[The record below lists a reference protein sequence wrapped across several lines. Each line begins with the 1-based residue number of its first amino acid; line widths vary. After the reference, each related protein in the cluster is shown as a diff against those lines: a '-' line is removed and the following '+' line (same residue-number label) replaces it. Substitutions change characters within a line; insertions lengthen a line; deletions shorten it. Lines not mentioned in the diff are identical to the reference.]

1 MSRVTHGAW
10 VNATCNATTVDN
22 FEYGWNS
29 PFSGATV
36 PRQYDSL
43 NGSEDVVIVGSG
55 NNEAFFGQIA
65 YDCTGYQP
73 AVDAFFHNRDSPQ
86 QPPWPIPNH
95 CSDTYL
101 VNGVNQIPN
110 YIAAGKPKVAAALSR
125 IHQLSPNA
133 KIILVGK
140 PRLAKPAGSQCFS
153 SEFWLTA
160 TDAPLYATWEDGARQ
175 AMIDTVNAFNSS
187 VPGNYAHFVDIQGI
201 SGTSH
206 TACETN
212 ASERWINPH
221 PNPPGP
227 GYSGIPLH
235 HTPLGASVTANAI
248 IDVIHAA
255 GFDTG
260 AIPAKPVVTI
270 SSPASGTVTTS
281 ATIPVSFSA
290 TDNIRIASCNIT
302 SGANVAL
309 SPGANTIVVTCL
321 DDAGNSDSKTVTVM
335 RDAAPP
341 VISISSPANGS
352 GTTAAST
359 QLFYTATDDVGS
371 PNCTPASGA
380 SFALST
386 GTNNLSVS
394 CTDSVGRVAT
404 ASITVYRGTPPVVAI
419 SAPANGTNTAS
430 ATANVSYTVNGT
442 AAIPAGTSCNVN
454 GAASA
459 SATTN
464 SAALAIGANSIVV
477 ACTNIFGGGS
487 NSVTVTRGVV
497 PSVAITA
504 PANGLNTTASS
515 ANVTYTVD
523 GGSSIP
529 AGTTCTVNGSASTG
543 TSSNSVALSLG
554 ANAITVACT
563 NAFGG
568 GSAAVTVTRG
578 VPPVVAITAPANGL
592 NTTASSVNVAYTVDG
607 GSSIP
612 AGTSCTVNSSA
623 SASTGSNS
631 VALALGANSI
641 GVSCTNAFGTT
652 PASISVNR
660 GNPPAV
666 AITAPANGLNTNAA
680 AVNVTYTVDDGSSI
694 PAGTSCTVNSSASAS
709 TSSNSVALALGSNT
723 ITVSCTNA
731 FGTAPVS
738 ISVNRGNGP
747 VVAITAPAD
756 GLKTTTSSTNVSFTV
771 NGAASIPAGI
781 TCTVGGSSTSSATT
795 NPFPLALGA
804 NSITVA
810 CASAFGSGNAAV
822 TVTRGVVPAVA
833 ITAPANG
840 LNTTAAS
847 LNVTYAVD
855 GGSSIPAGTTC
866 TVNGSASTSTTTNSV
881 ALALGANSITV
892 ACVNAFGSGNSA
904 VAVTRGVVPALAIT
918 APANGLNT
926 TATSVNVTYT
936 VDGGSSIPAGTSCT
950 VNGSTSTSTDT
961 NGVALALGANN
972 ISVACTNAFGTTPG
986 SITVNRGNTPVVAIT
1001 APLDGAKTTSSSTN
1015 VTFTV
1020 NGAGTIPGGTT
1031 CTVGGSNTSSATTN
1045 PFSLALGAN
1054 SITVAC
1060 ANAFG
1065 SGNAAVTVTR
1075 GVVPSV
1081 AITAPANGL
1090 NTTASSANITYTVDG
1105 GSSIPAGTNCTVNGS
1120 GSASTNTN
1128 SLALALGANSITVS
1142 CTNAFGTT
1150 PISITVNRGNP
1161 PVVAITAPSNGL
1173 NTTASSVNATYTIGG
1188 GASIPNGTTC
1198 TVNGSTSTSTSS
1210 NSVALALG
1218 ANTITVA
1225 CTNAFGND
1233 SAAVAVARGVA
1244 PVVEIVLPANNTV
1257 TSAPSVNAVF
1267 SLNGASSIP
1276 GGTTCNVNNV
1286 ATTNPTSNSVALG
1299 MGSNSITVTCSSA
1312 FGTDTDT
1319 VTVVR
1324 GTGPSVVITAPVSGQ
1339 NTTASTTNVAFKV
1352 DGAASIPNGTTCTVN
1367 GTTTTSAATNSFA
1380 LALGANTIEVA
1391 CSNAL
1396 GDDTQSV
1403 IVYRGNPPIVAITA
1417 PADGL
1422 KTTSA
1427 STNVSFTVDGAASIP
1442 NGTTCTLGG
1451 SSTSS
1456 ATTNPFSLAL
1466 GANSITVAC
1475 ANVFGSGSAAIT
1487 VTRGVVPVV
1496 AITAPANGL
1505 NTASTS
1511 ANVTYTI
1518 DGGSSIPAGTS
1529 CSVNGSTS
1537 TSTSSNSVALALG
1550 ANTVTVACT
1559 NAFGTTPASITVNRG
1574 NTPVVLITAPADELK
1589 TTSSSTNVTFTVN
1602 GAGTIPG
1609 GTTCTVGGSSTS
1621 SATTNPFSLA
1631 LGANSIAVAC
1641 TNAFGN
1647 SGDAVTVTR
1656 GVVPAVAIT
1665 APANGLNTTASSINV
1680 TYTVDGGSS
1689 IPAGTSCS
1697 VNGSASSSTGTN
1709 SVALALGENTI
1720 TVDCTNAFGSTS
1732 GSIEV
1737 NREALDTV
1745 PPSAPTVTRTNPTVT
1760 PTVSRSQTL
1769 AFAGAEPG
1777 GVLNCK
1783 VNDSAYLPCP
1793 SSPVTLTE
1801 LSDGGYSF
1809 SVTQTDAAGNV
1820 SPAGTVTWKVEPATI
1835 EPDLPIESL
1844 SAKLSSVSPKNIV
1857 PARAGNP
1864 FSLKRRKNVGS
1875 FRLTLSKSANISVRL
1890 ERVVR
1895 KRNRA
1900 ATPWTRFKLK
1910 PGETAIYFSGRTKRR
1925 ALQPGIYKVRIKVSG
1940 IKKSLYSRS
1949 FRIKR

>member
-95 CSDTYL
+95 CSDTYP
-101 VNGVNQIPN
+101 VNSPNQIPN
-110 YIAAGKPKVAAALSR
+110 YVAAGKPKVAAALTR

-140 PRLAKPAGSQCFS
+140 PRLAKPSGSQCFS

-175 AMIDTVNAFNSS
+175 AMIDTVNAFNAS
-187 VPGNYAHFVDIQGI
+187 VSGNYAHFVDIQAI

-212 ASERWINPH
+212 WSDRWINSH
-221 PNPPGP
+221 VVPNTPN
-227 GYSGIPLH
+227 SGITLH

-260 AIPAKPVVTI
+260 ANPTKPVVSI
-270 SSPASGTVTTS
+270 SSPASGTVTTN

-302 SGANVAL
+302 SGASVAL
-309 SPGANTIVVTCL
+309 SPGTNTIVVTCF
-321 DDAGNSDSKTVTVM
+321 DDAGNSDSKTVTVK

-359 QLFYTATDDVGS
+359 QLFYTATDDVGT

-404 ASITVYRGTPPVVAI
+404 ASVVVYRGTPPVVAI

-442 AAIPAGTSCNVN
+442 AAIPGGTSCTVN
-454 GAASA
+454 GAASS

-477 ACTNIFGGGS
+477 ACANIFGSGS
-487 NSVTVTRGVV
+487 NSITVTRGVV

-529 AGTTCTVNGSASTG
+529 AGTNCTVNGSASTG
-543 TSSNSVALSLG
+543 TSSNSVALALG

-568 GSAAVTVTRG
+568 GTAAVTVTRG
-578 VPPVVAITAPANGL
+578 VVPSVAITAPANGL
-592 NTTASSVNVAYTVDG
+592 NTNASSVNVAYTVDG

-623 SASTGSNS
+623 STSTSSNS
-631 VALALGANSI
+631 VALALGANTI
-641 GVSCTNAFGTT
+641 TVSCANAFGTT
-652 PASISVNR
+652 PASISINR

-680 AVNVTYTVDDGSSI
+680 SVNVTYTVAGGSSI
-694 PAGTSCTVNSSASAS
+694 PAGTSCTVNSSASAN
-709 TSSNSVALALGSNT
+709 TSSNSVALALGANT

-731 FGTAPVS
+731 FGTTPAS

-756 GLKTTTSSTNVSFTV
+756 GLKTTASSTNVSFTV
-771 NGAASIPAGI
+771 NGAASIPAGT

-833 ITAPANG
+833 LTAPANG

-855 GGSSIPAGTTC
+855 GGSTIPAGTTC
-866 TVNGSASTSTTTNSV
+866 TVNGSASSSATTNSV

-892 ACVNAFGSGNSA
+892 ACGNAFGSGNSG

-950 VNGSTSTSTDT
+950 VNGSASSSTGT
-961 NGVALALGANN
+961 NGVALSLGANN

-1031 CTVGGSNTSSATTN
+1031 CTVGGSSTSSAASN

-1054 SITVAC
+1054 SIAVAC

-1090 NTTASSANITYTVDG
+1090 HTTASSVNVTYTVDG

-1128 SLALALGANSITVS
+1128 SVALALGANSITVS

-1161 PVVAITAPSNGL
+1161 PVVAVTAPSNGL
-1173 NTTASSVNATYTIGG
+1173 NTTASSVNATYAIGG

-1257 TSAPSVNAVF
+1257 TSAASVNTVF
-1267 SLNGASSIP
+1267 SLNGVSSIP
-1276 GGTTCNVNNV
+1276 DGTTCSVNNV

-1324 GTGPSVVITAPVSGQ
+1324 GTGPSVVITAPGNGQ

-1367 GTTTTSAATNSFA
+1367 GTTTNSAATNSFA
-1380 LALGANTIEVA
+1380 LALGANPIEVA

-1403 IVYRGNPPIVAITA
+1403 IVYRGNPPVVTITA

-1422 KTTSA
+1422 NTTA
-1427 STNVSFTVDGAASIP
+1427 TSTNVSFSVDGAASIP

-1456 ATTNPFSLAL
+1456 ATTNSFSLAL

-1475 ANVFGSGSAAIT
+1475 ANAFGSGDDAVA
-1487 VTRGVVPVV
+1487 VTRGVVP
-1496 AITAPANGL
+1496 
-1505 NTASTS
+1505 S
-1511 ANVTYTI
+1511 
-1518 DGGSSIPAGTS
+1518 
-1529 CSVNGSTS
+1529 
-1537 TSTSSNSVALALG
+1537 
-1550 ANTVTVACT
+1550 
-1559 NAFGTTPASITVNRG
+1559 
-1574 NTPVVLITAPADELK
+1574 
-1589 TTSSSTNVTFTVN
+1589 
-1602 GAGTIPG
+1602 
-1609 GTTCTVGGSSTS
+1609 
-1621 SATTNPFSLA
+1621 
-1631 LGANSIAVAC
+1631 
-1641 TNAFGN
+1641 
-1647 SGDAVTVTR
+1647 
-1656 GVVPAVAIT
+1656 VAIT
-1665 APANGLNTTASSINV
+1665 APANGLNTTASSVNV

-1697 VNGSASSSTGTN
+1697 VNASASSSTGTN
-1709 SVALALGENTI
+1709 SVALDLGENTI

-1737 NREALDTV
+1737 NREILDTV
-1745 PPSAPTVTRTNPTVT
+1745 PPSAPSVTRTNPTVT

-1769 AFAGAEPG
+1769 AFAGAEPD

-1801 LSDGGYSF
+1801 LSDGDYNF

-1820 SPAGTVTWKVEPATI
+1820 SQAGTVKWKVEPATI
-1835 EPDLPIESL
+1835 EPDLPIEAL

-1864 FSLKRRKNVGS
+1864 FSLKRRKNTGS

-1900 ATPWTRFKLK
+1900 ATPWTKFKLK